1 MKKPFNHLSW
11 GILWRILQNYR
22 PLSHCTTKARAWRI
36 LPSVLWGVVMDS
48 VHFSCI
54 TVTKMLPPRPPT
66 HSPAQPETEVE
77 EPEGPAV
84 QPEGMDR
91 GPESP
96 AQMELEVSVSEGP
109 AQLKPCRLVQ
119 QRPRQRP
126 ARRLDLPH
134 SHQRPVYREVRR
146 LLRRWPPDPT
156 RHHRHWIHGQ
166 LPELRHPCMPQP
178 GDEVMWSVVQL
189 RGRRTHLSCIHN
201 HTSPA

>member
-11 GILWRILQNYR
+11 GILWRILQNHR
-22 PLSHCTTKARAWRI
+22 PLSHCTTKARALRI

-54 TVTKMLPPRPPT
+54 TVYITKMLPPRPPT
-66 HSPAQPETEVE
+66 HSPTQPETEVE
-77 EPEGPAV
+77 EQEGPAV
-84 QPEGMDR
+84 QTEGMDR

-109 AQLKPCRLVQ
+109 AQPKPCWLVQ

-126 ARRLDLPH
+126 ARR
-134 SHQRPVYREVRR
+134 EVRR
-146 LLRRWPPDPT
+146 LLRRWPPDLT
-156 RHHRHWIHGQ
+156 RHHRHWIRGQ
-166 LPELRHPCMPQP
+166 PPELRHPCMPQQ

-201 HTSPA
+201 HTTPA